1 MPQPSRTHSGT
12 ARSKPTLQSPRR
24 IARGSRTHND
34 LHAPDQSPIRL
45 APADPIGA
53 TLADIL
59 KQVNDW
65 LKFAEGKN
73 AGIVALA
80 SAGALSVT
88 GALAARTDESWEIR
102 AGIAVSGVIV
112 AFSLLLG
119 LASFM
124 PRTDQAK
131 LFIRRAVPPSLDD
144 NLLFYGHLARY
155 APKDLAEAVAHRYCQ
170 NHDKHIEQLHV
181 DLAAQITINSRITL
195 EKLRFFSYAVAL
207 FALAAA
213 LLTAAVILSAFT

>member
-1 MPQPSRTHSGT
+1 MPLTSRTQSGS
-12 ARSKPTLQSPRR
+12 ARSKPTLRAPRR
-24 IARGSRTHND
+24 IAPGPRTHNELLTLD
-34 LHAPDQSPIRL
+34 RYPLRL

-53 TLADIL
+53 TLTEIL
-59 KQVNDW
+59 KQVNEW

-80 SAGALSVT
+80 SAGVLSVT

-102 AGIAVSGVIV
+102 AGIAVSGVII
-112 AFSLLLG
+112 ALSLLLG

-131 LFIRRAVPPSLDD
+131 LSIRRDLPSSLDD

-170 NHDKHIEQLHV
+170 NHDRQIEQLHV
-181 DLAAQITINSRITL
+181 DLAAQITINARITL